1 MNNVKLLNMLPAPRN
16 HHCQNMS
23 SGICITAV
31 PTSDVC
37 FRIVFFLSL
46 VSIEVHL
53 TKLRPICLNWAVI
66 KL

>member
-31 PTSDVC
+31 PNC
-37 FRIVFFLSL
+37 FFSLSRIDIGASHQTPTNLS
-46 VSIEVHL
+46 
-53 TKLRPICLNWAVI
+53 KLGCD
-66 KL
+66 